1 MIEFLKTIALISV
14 FVMMASCI
22 GQSGPDQIPVV
33 DHSEQQVKPSPRSVD
48 SEARLPETEAADLA
62 KSTDSG
68 IAGSSAVTA
77 LLARAGQQ
85 KSERHYA
92 QAGATLERAIRV
104 SPRSAEIYYQL
115 AEIRLLQ
122 EDRQQAQQLCLKA
135 VVLAGHS
142 SRMQKRCSALEL

>member
-1 MIEFLKTIALISV
+1 MIKFLKTIALITV
-14 FVMMASCI
+14 FVMMASCV

-33 DHSEQQVKPSPRSVD
+33 DHSDQRVKPSQRSAD
-48 SEARLPETEAADLA
+48 SEAGLPETEAASPD
-62 KSTDSG
+62 TG
-68 IAGSSAVTA
+68 TPGSSAVTA
-77 LLARAGQQ
+77 LLTRAGQQ

-92 QAGATLERAIRV
+92 QAGATLERAVRV